1 MRYIIHLVYLGN
13 SKICKKESKKRGW
26 RGGWGVVALL
36 TRESLLQSQRV
47 KEGSFIQ

>member
-13 SKICKKESKKRGW
+13 SKICKKEG
-26 RGGWGVVALL
+26 GVVALL

-47 KEGSFIQ
+47 KEGSFI